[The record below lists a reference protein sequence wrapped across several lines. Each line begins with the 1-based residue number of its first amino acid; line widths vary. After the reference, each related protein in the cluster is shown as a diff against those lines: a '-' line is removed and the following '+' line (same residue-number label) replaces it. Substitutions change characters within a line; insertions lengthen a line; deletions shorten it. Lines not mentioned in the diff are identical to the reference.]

1 MRDAFESKTES
12 SEDKDPNSQTFEQA
26 LMQSGYATAEQIQQ
40 ALQIGREKR
49 MLFVYALEMVIGRS
63 LPRELVKLYMQSR
76 SQTNSIFAAKVY
88 PFPNSKTNSTVEVV
102 KGSDVNLETI
112 LSGNAETTDR
122 IFVGSE
128 SPELTLSSGLSQNPS
143 QSLSQAEEP
152 TMMREEFVIEASTG
166 LEPSLQPYDLNS
178 EVRDH
183 INGLQK
189 PQNGREPY
197 GTTKELVNSTIAAPR
212 EPIDRPIEDLIAL
225 IRKWAAGEVKPK
237 SDLEPQADRDMRM
250 RDRRDSPL
258 PESHPFPNS
267 ETAVLEAKMQN
278 TLKELV
284 QVRDRLAQTQ
294 EESKQKQL
302 ERDRLSEQLVKLRQE
317 LSKRDRQLASLLSK
331 HEQELTKKEQQL
343 NSIFQELLQ
352 VRAELIGSEPELGI
366 QDKTNAQAAQKPSYN
381 STANS
386 TSAASPPT
394 NQSQN
399 QEQLQAQLTQ
409 KEEQVKAEIFKRL
422 LVTLD
427 IFDLA
432 IHQIKPQTERE
443 QMIHASYQR
452 LREKLMQDLK
462 QFGVSAME
470 TTGQIFD
477 PTFHEAVI
485 AQPTDRYPEGT
496 IMTEIRRGYLFQS
509 KVLRYAQVK
518 VAVSNQ

>member
-12 SEDKDPNSQTFEQA
+12 SKDKDPNSQTFEQA

-88 PFPNSKTNSTVEVV
+88 PFPNSKTNSTVEFVR
-102 KGSDVNLETI
+102 GSDVNLETI
-112 LSGNAETTDR
+112 SSGNAETTDR

-128 SPELTLSSGLSQNPS
+128 SPELSLSAGLSQNPS
-143 QSLSQAEEP
+143 PSFSQTEKP

-178 EVRDH
+178 VRDH
-183 INGLQK
+183 YNGLQK
-189 PQNGREPY
+189 PQNGQESY
-197 GTTKELVNSTIAAPR
+197 EATKGFVNSTIASPT

-225 IRKWAAGEVKPK
+225 IRKWATGEVK
-237 SDLEPQADRDMRM
+237 
-250 RDRRDSPL
+250 

-267 ETAVLEAKMQN
+267 EIAVWETKMQN
-278 TLKELV
+278 TLKELAE
-284 QVRDRLAQTQ
+284 VRDRLAQTQ
-294 EESKQKQL
+294 EEANQKQL
-302 ERDRLSEQLVKLRQE
+302 ERDRLSEQLLKLKQE
-317 LSKRDRQLASLLSK
+317 LSKRDRQLASLSSK

-352 VRAELIGSEPELGI
+352 VRAELIGSEPEVGT
-366 QDKTNAQAAQKPSYN
+366 QEKTNPQAAQKSSYDSASN

-386 TSAASPPT
+386 TPAANPPT
-394 NQSQN
+394 NQIQN
-399 QEQLQAQLTQ
+399 QEHLQAQLTQ

-432 IHQIKPQTERE
+432 IHQVKPQTERE
-443 QMIHASYQR
+443 QMIHTSYQR